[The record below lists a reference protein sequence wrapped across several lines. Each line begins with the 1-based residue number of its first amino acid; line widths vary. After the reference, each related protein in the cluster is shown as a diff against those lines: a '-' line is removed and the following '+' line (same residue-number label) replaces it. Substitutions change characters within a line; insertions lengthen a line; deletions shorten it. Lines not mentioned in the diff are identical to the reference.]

1 MHTPSFGHWFDAE
14 RRLAYNRPP
23 TDVPPPRV
31 SGTPESGDAAPEQ
44 QGEVQP
50 TQETGRRV
58 EAAEKHLHSVSVDR
72 TDPLV
77 YTSNPQ
83 LSRLWWQNK
92 PGATQRHYQVL
103 HQAHLSWQ
111 ANINRVRP
119 QTPQQ
124 WEAFKASEV
133 ARLNPQL
140 APHGLR
146 VFSYPGQPALGWEVI
161 NAGAAGIP
169 DNLQGPLNDL
179 TAPGINTGPNINS
192 MNVSMSRLTIL
203 IAILIALAVMLKLA
217 QEGMLGRDGRAR
229 DDRRPEGGGGD
240 GGPQR
245 PEAIRNPARERVREE
260 MRSRRVTLD
269 GLKQHK
275 EKTIK
280 ANATA
285 IEGHQRDIKTLR
297 TDEAGLDKR
306 RNNLREEVAKLERT
320 GADPN
325 APELLRAKAELQ
337 QVEKN
342 IESARNRR
350 ETLEKDI
357 KRREEENKVL
367 QQDVKVIDE
376 MRAEGQDAIDRAVRL
391 TNMMIE
397 RLPENVRTAFGGYE
411 VTMEGAILLK
421 EPSGELHR
429 LLAQPG
435 QPALAAGVTV
445 QLSDLQ
451 GALDRMPR

>member
-1 MHTPSFGHWFDAE
+1 MMHRFVLSWSNAE
-14 RRLAYNRPP
+14 DRLTYNRPP
-23 TDVPPPRV
+23 DVPPPRV
-31 SGTPESGDAAPEQ
+31 ADSPEAGDASPEQ
-44 QGEVQP
+44 QTDIQP
-50 TQETGRRV
+50 AQETGRRV
-58 EAAEKHLHSVSVDR
+58 EAAEKHLHGVAVDR
-72 TDPLV
+72 EDPLV

-83 LSRLWWQNK
+83 LSRIWWQNK

-146 VFSYPGQPALGWEVI
+146 VFPYPGQPALGWEVI

-169 DNLQGPLNDL
+169 DTLQGPLNDL
-179 TAPGINTGPNINS
+179 TAPGINSGPNMNSINT
-192 MNVSMSRLTIL
+192 SMSRLTIL
-203 IAILIALAVMLKLA
+203 IAILIALAVVLKLA

-229 DDRRPEGGGGD
+229 GDRRPEGGGGEV
-240 GGPQR
+240 GPVR
-245 PEAIRNPARERVREE
+245 PEATRNPAQDRMREE
-260 MRSRRVTLD
+260 MRSRRLTLD
-269 GLKQHK
+269 GLKQQK
-275 EKTIK
+275 EKTITSNT
-280 ANATA
+280 AA
-285 IEGHQRDIKTLR
+285 IEGHQRDIKILR
-297 TDEAGLDKR
+297 TDEASLEKR
-306 RNNLREEVAKLERT
+306 RNNLREEVAKLERA

-357 KRREEENKVL
+357 KRREEETKSL
-367 QQDVKVIDE
+367 QQDIKVIEE
-376 MRAEGQDAIDRAVRL
+376 MRAGGQDAIDRAVRL
-391 TNMMIE
+391 TNMMID
-397 RLPENVRTAFGGYE
+397 RLPEAVRTSFGGYE

-421 EPSGELHR
+421 EPRGELHR

-445 QLSDLQ
+445 QLAELQ
-451 GALDRMPR
+451 AALKRMPR